1 MKTKLYNLEIVCAF
15 ISFIYS
21 TATYSAVSSTVTVDE
36 IGFNRM
42 GTVTGTVLG
51 PKPVSANDYSNT
63 GGGSAAGAA
72 FIISNDNTYRPSTCD
87 LNPSQLTQKSSDG
100 VATGI
105 LIAPDIIVGLT
116 GTASGDYTPIRDT
129 NYTVVTATGIWESDG
144 TFDSSAAKTATGY
157 TWCGGANTSN
167 PSQLYFQKGH
177 QYSSKFTGSWFV
189 YIGPNAKK
197 GTYPLKAIILGRG
210 QYNGGVPTTLINAG
224 NITYNPPILCTINTP
239 PKIDFGKVN
248 IWEWEGNTSGTP
260 GGNRKDVLGS
270 IDGNFTINCT
280 GSNGAHTPAKLTLK
294 GTVQTYS
301 NDLKMTM
308 DATGEVA
315 PATIRAS
322 IKSIYAP
329 CHTSGINFGTGGK
342 TPPANEVNL
351 GELTVGQ
358 HLIPYR
364 FSLCALGEG
373 FKSGAA
379 SASATVTIDWE

>member
-1 MKTKLYNLEIVCAF
+1 MKNKLYNLEIVCAF
-15 ISFIYS
+15 ISFVYS
-21 TATYSAVSSTVTVDE
+21 TVTYSAVSSTVTVDK

-42 GTVTGTVLG
+42 GTVTGTVFG
-51 PKPVSANDYSNT
+51 PAPAFENTYSNT
-63 GGGSAAGAA
+63 GGGIAAGAA
-72 FIISNDNTYRPSTCD
+72 FLISNDTYNPSTCD
-87 LNPSQLTQKSSDG
+87 RNPSQLTQKSSDG

-129 NYTVVTATGIWESDG
+129 NYTIVTATGIWESDG
-144 TFDSSAAKTATGY
+144 TFDSSAAKTASGY

-167 PSQLYFQKGH
+167 PTQLYWKKGH

-197 GTYPLKAIILGRG
+197 GTYPLKTIILGRG
-210 QYNGGVPTTLINAG
+210 QYNNGVATTLIDAG
-224 NITYNPPILCTINTP
+224 NITYIPPIQCTINTP

-260 GGNRKDVLGS
+260 GGNRKDILGS
-270 IDGNFTINCT
+270 VDGNFTINCT
-280 GSNGAHTPAKLTLK
+280 GDSNANAPAKLTLK
-294 GTVQTYS
+294 GTIQGYS

-315 PATIRAS
+315 PATVRAS
-322 IKSIYAP
+322 IKSIIAP
-329 CHTSGINFGTGGK
+329 CSSGGTSFGTGGN
-342 TPPANEVNL
+342 TPPSNEVNL

-379 SASATVTIDWE
+379 SASATITIDWE